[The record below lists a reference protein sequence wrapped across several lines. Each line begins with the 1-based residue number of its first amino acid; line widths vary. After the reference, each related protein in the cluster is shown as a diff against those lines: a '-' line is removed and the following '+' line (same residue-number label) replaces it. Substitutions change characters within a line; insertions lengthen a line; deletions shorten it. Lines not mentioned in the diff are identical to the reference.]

1 MPKSGEVTGA
11 LGKGLPGGVQVPR
24 APGGNELRR
33 GELHGECS
41 VQESDSKILYT
52 ILSLMV

>member
-11 LGKGLPGGVQVPR
+11 LETGLPVGVQVPR
-24 APGGNELRR
+24 APGENELRR

-41 VQESDSKILYT
+41 VQESDSKFLYIILN
-52 ILSLMV
+52 LMV